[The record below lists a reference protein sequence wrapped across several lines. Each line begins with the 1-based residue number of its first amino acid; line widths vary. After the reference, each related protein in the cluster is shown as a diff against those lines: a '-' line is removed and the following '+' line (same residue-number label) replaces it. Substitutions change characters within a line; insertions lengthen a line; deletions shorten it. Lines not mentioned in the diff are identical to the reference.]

1 MFTSCIKS
9 SSLFQKNVLKTSF
22 RHFSIS
28 KPVLNSKQPIAHI
41 KQLNFNS
48 SKLNYSLLSLFAVGG
63 YGVYTLQQP
72 VKNDALDST
81 KSSLGSIVDSGNH
94 IKKELTGEEQRV
106 VPISDAD
113 NFTNSKAH
121 RHKIYREIV
130 VGCLFGLVGGTTV
143 KYFYRGVGYFITVTA
158 IFLEILAAR
167 NIIRLPKLNTFNS
180 TNNFVGKVRST
191 SNKFINFISKEPVFR
206 GAGLLTFFMAF
217 TA

>member
-9 SSLFQKNVLKTSF
+9 SGLIQKNIFKSSF
-22 RHFSIS
+22 RNFSIS
-28 KPVLNSKQPIAHI
+28 KQALSYKQPIS
-41 KQLNFNS
+41 KVSSLSNKS
-48 SKLNYSLLSLFAVGG
+48 SKIGYSLLTLFAVGG
-63 YGVYTLQQP
+63 YGVYGLQQTI
-72 VKNDALDST
+72 KNDGLEKS
-81 KSSLGSIVDSGNH
+81 KSSLSNLLDSGEH

-106 VPISDAD
+106 TPISTTDE
-113 NFTNSKAH
+113 FKNSKSH
-121 RHKIYREIV
+121 RHKLYREVV

-167 NIIRLPKLNTFNS
+167 NIIRLPKFNS
-180 TNNFVGKVRST
+180 FSSTNSFVDKIFST
-191 SNKFINFISKEPVFR
+191 ANKFITFIGKEPVFR

>member
-9 SSLFQKNVLKTSF
+9 SSVFQKNTLKTSF
-22 RHFSIS
+22 RQFSIS
-28 KPVLNSKQPIAHI
+28 KRILNAKQPISHI
-41 KQLNFNS
+41 KPLSFNS
-48 SKLNYSLLSLFAVGG
+48 ARYTLLSLFAVGG
-63 YGVYTLQQP
+63 YGVYNLQQT
-72 VKNDALDST
+72 VKNDPLDAT
-81 KSSLGSIVDSGNH
+81 RSSLDSIVDSGNH
-94 IKKELTGEEQRV
+94 IKRELTGEKQRV
-106 VPISDAD
+106 VPITETE
-113 NFTNSKAH
+113 NFKNSKSH
-121 RHKIYREIV
+121 RHKLYREVV

-180 TNNFVGKVRST
+180 TNNFFGKIRSS